1 MESITSIGVDELQ
14 ELRERLAYAEAT
26 AGVLRGQLLSRD
38 LNFELEITQA
48 KLTAIRHEHA
58 DALQEGNRIQL
69 ELITELGKLRHVL
82 HQVQRLTLRGL
93 EGPTPPWDDM
103 SAWQKGYARA
113 MVTVRDLVE
122 LVGKEV
128 GETVGQSDGGT
139 VGQSDGGTVEQ
150 QNEQVRRDSAA
161 PERKP

>member
-1 MESITSIGVDELQ
+1 MRAHI
-14 ELRERLAYAEAT
+14 LA
-26 AGVLRGQLLSRD
+26 RD
-38 LNFELEITQA
+38 PALALEITQA
-48 KLTAIRHEHA
+48 KLVAQQELYKGLAEQFQALRHEHA
-58 DALQEGNRIQL
+58 DALQEGNRTQL

-82 HQVQRLTLRGL
+82 HQVRRVTLRGL
-93 EGPTPPWDDM
+93 DGPTPPWDDM

-150 QNEQVRRDSAA
+150 QNAAGQGSEAYPAPACSALH
-161 PERKP
+161 PETTP